1 MMVVVSNLQVGFILI
16 DNRKEM
22 KKVILIIIVIFS
34 TFSVKGQQDPHY
46 TQYMYNMNIVNPAYA
61 GSKDGLVLS
70 VLGRSQWAGI
80 KDAPRTFTFNAQ
92 APLGKNVGMGLSV
105 IADKIGPLSE
115 QNVYADFSY
124 TIKVNEE
131 AKLAFGLKTGVTF
144 LSAPLSFLN
153 IVNSGDIAFQNNLNE
168 TNPNF
173 GVGLYYYTDRYY
185 LGLSVPNLLKTIH
198 FERGNGIIS
207 KALEETH
214 YFFTGG
220 YVFQMSDDIKF
231 KPSFLAKAATGAPIS
246 VEYSA
251 NVLFYDNIEFGLSY
265 RYDDSFSAIFS
276 LNVTENLR
284 MGYAYDHTFT
294 NLGDFNSGSH
304 EILMSFSFGR
314 KKYNFVSFF

>member
-1 MMVVVSNLQVGFILI
+1 MVAVKNIQVGFMLI

-22 KKVILIIIVIFS
+22 KKVILIVLVIFS

-70 VLGRSQWAGI
+70 VLGRSQWVGI
-80 KDAPRTFTFNAQ
+80 KDAPKTFTFNAQ

-105 IADKIGPLSE
+105 ISDKIGPLSE
-115 QNVYADFSY
+115 QNVFADFSY
-124 TIKVNEE
+124 TLQVNER
-131 AKLAFGLKTGVTF
+131 AKLAFGLKAGVTF

-153 IVNSGDIAFQNNLNE
+153 TVNSGDIAFQNNLNE

-173 GVGLYYYTDRYY
+173 GVGLYYYTDKYY
-185 LGLSVPNLLKTIH
+185 LGLSAPNLLKTIH
-198 FERGNGIIS
+198 FERGSGIVS

-231 KPSFLAKAATGAPIS
+231 KPSFLAKAATGAPIT

-251 NVLFYDNIEFGLSY
+251 NVLFHENIEFGLSY
-265 RYDDSFSAIFS
+265 RYDDSFSAIFG
-276 LNVTENLR
+276 LNVTEQLR

-304 EILMSFSFGR
+304 ELLLTFSFGKEKSKFLR
-314 KKYNFVSFF
+314 FF